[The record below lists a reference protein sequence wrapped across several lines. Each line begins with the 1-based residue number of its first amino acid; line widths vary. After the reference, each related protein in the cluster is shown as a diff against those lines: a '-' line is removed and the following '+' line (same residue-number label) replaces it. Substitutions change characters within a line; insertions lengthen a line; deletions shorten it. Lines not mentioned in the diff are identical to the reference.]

1 MATIKTNDGT
11 FMNISNKLLREC
23 KVLYMMMPEDLPG
36 VIPLPIINTPVFL
49 NVLKF
54 SESGRLVNYDMARDV
69 ILAADYLNYT
79 ELVDHCAEYIAKYII
94 KGKTVKEIREY
105 FVA

>member
-1 MATIKTNDGT
+1 MATIQTNDGT

-23 KVLYMMMPEDLPG
+23 KVLYILTEDSTDI
-36 VIPLPIINTPVFL
+36 IPLPNIDTTVFL
-49 NVLKF
+49 HILNF
-54 SESGRLVNYDMARDV
+54 SENGILINYDIVREV

-79 ELVDHCAEYIAKYII
+79 ELVDHCAEYIAKYVI